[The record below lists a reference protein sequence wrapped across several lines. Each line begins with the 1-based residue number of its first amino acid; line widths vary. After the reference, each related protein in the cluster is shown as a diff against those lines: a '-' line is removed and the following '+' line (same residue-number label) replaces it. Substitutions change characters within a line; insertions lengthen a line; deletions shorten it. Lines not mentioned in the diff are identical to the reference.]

1 MILVAF
7 ALLAFFAGWY
17 IMTTPGRRP
26 VVVSIYEPPIASVE
40 ERVRD
45 IGQVQTDSKVKT
57 GFLIYN
63 IGGKHLRISGVDTSC
78 GCTVADV
85 SKKVIAPGD
94 FTRLEVELDT
104 SIKLGKVRKK
114 IVVHSNDPKR
124 PELALFVVGDVLPKP
139 MEGHDQIMLQP
150 KNKLVLFEG
159 KCATCHVDAGKGKSG
174 KALFLA
180 DCAMCHGVHA
190 TGNPAAAGPSLLGGD
205 YEDEAYRSHIRSV
218 IADGSP
224 NSPQMPPFSKKHGGP
239 LNDDEIDS
247 LVGFLKFQSMQQ
259 KMGLLNQPDNSELE
273 DEAAFQEALK
283 QPH

>member
-1 MILVAF
+1 M
-7 ALLAFFAGWY
+7 
-17 IMTTPGRRP
+17 
-26 VVVSIYEPPIASVE
+26 VVSIYKPPIASVE
-40 ERVRD
+40 ERVQD

-94 FTRLEVELDT
+94 FTRIRVELDT
-104 SIKLGKVRKK
+104 SIKLGKIRKK
-114 IVVHSNDPKR
+114 VVVHSNDPKR
-124 PELALFVVGDVLPKP
+124 PDLALFIVGEVLAKP
-139 MEGHDQIMLQP
+139 MEGHAQITLQP
-150 KNKLVLFEG
+150 KDKLVLFKG
-159 KCATCHVDAGKGKSG
+159 NCATCHVDAGKGKSG

-180 DCAMCHGVHA
+180 DCAMCHGVNA
-190 TGNPAAAGPSLLGGD
+190 TGNHTAGPTLLGGD
-205 YEDEAYRSHIRSV
+205 YEDEAYRQRMRNV
-218 IADGSP
+218 IANGSP
-224 NSPQMPPFSKKHGGP
+224 HSPQMPPFAKKQGGP

-247 LVGFLKFQSMQQ
+247 LVGFLKFQTMQQ
-259 KMGLLNQPDNSELE
+259 KMGLLNQPDTGEVE